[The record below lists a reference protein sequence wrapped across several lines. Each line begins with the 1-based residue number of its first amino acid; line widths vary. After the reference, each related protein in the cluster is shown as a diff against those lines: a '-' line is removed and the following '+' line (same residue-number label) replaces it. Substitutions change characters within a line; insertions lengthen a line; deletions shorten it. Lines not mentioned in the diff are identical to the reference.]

1 MQRQSLPTSR
11 PMPSHSPS
19 NSHCGTKIPYPSPL
33 FSFPTTPI
41 SLLSLTLYSM
51 EYSLF
56 LLRSPV
62 VVLSTTNFLPIQVC
76 LLGAGGGR
84 VKKTGSFDTVQVLC
98 NNSQNNCELSTLV
111 LSQNPN
117 CSTTLATINEL
128 QINLTSSS
136 ISARPGTR

>member
-11 PMPSHSPS
+11 QMPSHSPS
-19 NSHCGTKIPYPSPL
+19 ISHSGTKIPCPNPL
-33 FSFPTTPI
+33 SSFPTTPV

-56 LLRSPV
+56 LFGSALI
-62 VVLSTTNFLPIQVC
+62 VLCTTNFLPTPVC
-76 LLGAGGGR
+76 LLEAGVGR

-98 NNSQNNCELSTLV
+98 KSQNNCEFSTLV
-111 LSQNPN
+111 LSQNPDIQA
-117 CSTTLATINEL
+117 TTNEL

-136 ISARPGTR
+136 ISARPGTRRQ